1 MPYSV
6 YADLT
11 HAHDEQFLIQLSDDN
26 SDGVADTL
34 VIDQAI
40 AKADAEINARVA
52 KRYTVP
58 MNPVP
63 ALASSLS
70 AILAIGFLYSRR
82 GMNKPDSVKE
92 DVSNAIKLLDRIGEG
107 KATWGDAAEPIAD
120 NKTIDVRI
128 TSQTRVFSR
137 TSMKGF

>member
-1 MPYSV
+1 MPYSA
-6 YADLT
+6 YADLVN
-11 HAHDEQFLIQLSDDN
+11 AHDEQFLIQLSDDN
-26 SDGVADTL
+26 ADGLADAL

-40 AKADAEINARVA
+40 AKADGEINARVS

-63 ALASSLS
+63 ALATSLS
-70 AILAIGFLYSRR
+70 AMLAIGILYSRR

-92 DVSNAIKLLDRIGEG
+92 DVAAAIKLLDRIGEG
-107 KATWGDAAEPIAD
+107 KAAWGDATEPVAD
-120 NKTIDVRI
+120 NNTVDVRM

-137 TSMKGF
+137 TSMRGY

>member
-1 MPYSV
+1 VPYSV
-6 YADLT
+6 YADLIN
-11 HAHDEQFLIQLSDDN
+11 AHDEQFLIQLSDDN
-26 SDGVADTL
+26 ADGVADTL

-40 AKADAEINARVA
+40 AKADAEINARVS

-63 ALASSLS
+63 GLATSLS
-70 AILAIGFLYSRR
+70 ATLAVGFLYSRR

-92 DVSNAIKLLDRIGEG
+92 DVAAAIKLLDRIGEG
-107 KATWGDAAEPIAD
+107 KATWGDASEPVAD
-120 NKTIDVRI
+120 NNTVDVRI

-137 TSMKGF
+137 NSMKGF